1 MLDTATCER
10 TGKKIKMNEGHFV
23 CIKTT
28 GEWSFVGPN
37 VPDGPNEF
45 DIRISDLLQSP
56 FSFSDRMAHLNET
69 EWFDPQKFF
78 DFFTRFRENYKAS
91 S

>member
-10 TGKKIKMNEGHFV
+10 TGKKFLIGDGFFV
-23 CIKTT
+23 ADKRT
-28 GEWSFVGPN
+28 GEWSFVGRN
-37 VPDGPNEF
+37 ASDGQYEYN
-45 DIRISDLLQSP
+45 ITISELMASAESLSNT
-56 FSFSDRMAHLNET
+56 MAHLNET
-69 EWFDPQKFF
+69 PWFKPQKFF